1 MSNQNFS
8 GRLSQALKNLSD
20 LNLSDDEHETSKP
33 SSEQTDPFSDRLQS
47 LLSQLVDS
55 PGSSDSESAFLD
67 DPQLKHS
74 LVQKRE
80 APDEIL
86 QTLSKVASA
95 KRKPVPT
102 NRPLKRKYDEVS
114 SSEEEPSNSESS
126 EEDLTHSK
134 SPGGTPERTED
145 EFVPESPEII
155 YQFIDGEGNEEL
167 GLSEPAGEQPLL
179 LNCEDPYLI

>member
-67 DPQLKHS
+67 DPQLKCS

-114 SSEEEPSNSESS
+114 SSEEEQSNS
-126 EEDLTHSK
+126 
-134 SPGGTPERTED
+134 
-145 EFVPESPEII
+145 
-155 YQFIDGEGNEEL
+155 
-167 GLSEPAGEQPLL
+167 
-179 LNCEDPYLI
+179 